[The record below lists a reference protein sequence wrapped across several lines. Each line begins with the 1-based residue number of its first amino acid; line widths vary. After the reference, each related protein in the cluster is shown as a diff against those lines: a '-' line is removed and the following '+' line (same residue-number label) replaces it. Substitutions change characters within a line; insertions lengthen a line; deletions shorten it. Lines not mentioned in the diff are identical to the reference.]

1 MSLQPILMTQSK
13 NPTGG
18 FDYSVPL
25 STMFSE
31 LLKLSLSMVLLI
43 HSRATQPSSR
53 ALLDESAGKEFLAFM
68 VPALIY
74 FVNNNCLFYI
84 LQAACAHDEP
94 AHARARPGCTLPA
107 APPCAP
113 STRHGPHP
121 TPPRA
126 PQAVDPTTFQ
136 LLSQMKTIF
145 TGLLFRVFLGRH
157 LSGAQYLALV
167 TLACGTATSQIPSA
181 AHPLGHASAHG
192 LILSLVSCMLSAF
205 GGIYSEKLLKKRP
218 SASIHWQNMQ
228 LYAWG
233 VLFNALGFA
242 IKDGGSLANGWSTGY
257 ENSWAWAVVLCNAC
271 NGLAISAV
279 LKFADNIA
287 RVYAHAIAMV
297 ATMLVSVRLFAAP
310 ITPQLVIAIALVG
323 TSTLQYNLPK
333 PALLGEWDA
342 VDAKEEESKQ
352 LMGSPAMVR
361 ANEEEAADQHAGRPM
376 LRLDGKR

>member
-1 MSLQPILMTQSK
+1 MPQQP
-13 NPTGG
+13 PCGAA
-18 FDYSVPL
+18 PL
-25 STMFSE
+25 H
-31 LLKLSLSMVLLI
+31 V
-43 HSRATQPSSR
+43 A
-53 ALLDESAGKEFLAFM
+53 
-68 VPALIY
+68 
-74 FVNNNCLFYI
+74 
-84 LQAACAHDEP
+84 
-94 AHARARPGCTLPA
+94 AHAAVRAGRRGTASPRP
-107 APPCAP
+107 
-113 STRHGPHP
+113 
-121 TPPRA
+121 PPRA

-181 AHPLGHASAHG
+181 AHPLGHASVHG
-192 LILSLVSCMLSAF
+192 LILSLVSCALSAF

-233 VLFNALGFA
+233 VAFNALGFA

-257 ENSWAWAVVLCNAC
+257 ESGWAWAVVLCNAC

-310 ITPQLVIAIALVG
+310 ITPLSLPISLSVPDQVRLFAAPITPQLIIAIVLVG

-342 VDAKEEESKQ
+342 VGAKDEESKQ
-352 LMGSPAMVR
+352 LMPSSPAMVR
-361 ANEEEAADQHAGRPM
+361 ANEEEEADQHGGRPM

>member
-1 MSLQPILMTQSK
+1 MPQQP
-13 NPTGG
+13 PCGAA
-18 FDYSVPL
+18 PL
-25 STMFSE
+25 H
-31 LLKLSLSMVLLI
+31 V
-43 HSRATQPSSR
+43 A
-53 ALLDESAGKEFLAFM
+53 
-68 VPALIY
+68 
-74 FVNNNCLFYI
+74 
-84 LQAACAHDEP
+84 
-94 AHARARPGCTLPA
+94 AHAAVCAGRRGTASPRP
-107 APPCAP
+107 
-113 STRHGPHP
+113 
-121 TPPRA
+121 PPRA

-181 AHPLGHASAHG
+181 AHPLGHASVHG
-192 LILSLVSCMLSAF
+192 LILSLVSCALSAF
-205 GGIYSEKLLKKRP
+205 GGIYSEKLLKNRP

-233 VLFNALGFA
+233 VAFNALGFA

-257 ENSWAWAVVLCNAC
+257 ESGWPWAVVLCNAC

-310 ITPQLVIAIALVG
+310 ITPLSLPISPSPYLSLTRCASSPRRSRRSSSSPSCSWAPPPCSTTCPSPRCSASGTPSVPRMRRASSSCQARRRWSVPTRRRRR
-323 TSTLQYNLPK
+323 TST
-333 PALLGEWDA
+333 
-342 VDAKEEESKQ
+342 
-352 LMGSPAMVR
+352 
-361 ANEEEAADQHAGRPM
+361 AAGPCC
-376 LRLDGKR
+376 G

>member
-1 MSLQPILMTQSK
+1 MPQQPPCSAA
-13 NPTGG
+13 
-18 FDYSVPL
+18 PL
-25 STMFSE
+25 H
-31 LLKLSLSMVLLI
+31 V
-43 HSRATQPSSR
+43 A
-53 ALLDESAGKEFLAFM
+53 
-68 VPALIY
+68 
-74 FVNNNCLFYI
+74 
-84 LQAACAHDEP
+84 
-94 AHARARPGCTLPA
+94 AHAAVRAGRRGTASPRP
-107 APPCAP
+107 
-113 STRHGPHP
+113 
-121 TPPRA
+121 PPRA

-181 AHPLGHASAHG
+181 AHPLGHASVHG
-192 LILSLVSCMLSAF
+192 LILSLVSCALSAF

-233 VLFNALGFA
+233 VAFNALGFA

-257 ENSWAWAVVLCNAC
+257 ESGWAWAVVLCNAC

-310 ITPQLVIAIALVG
+310 ITPLSLAISSYLSLTRCASSPRRSRRSSSSPSCSWAPPPSSTTCPSPRCSASGTPSVPRMRRASSSCQARRRWSVPTRRRRR
-323 TSTLQYNLPK
+323 TST
-333 PALLGEWDA
+333 
-342 VDAKEEESKQ
+342 
-352 LMGSPAMVR
+352 
-361 ANEEEAADQHAGRPM
+361 AAGPCC
-376 LRLDGKR
+376 G

>member
-1 MSLQPILMTQSK
+1 MRIAQLRRTW
-13 NPTGG
+13 PT
-18 FDYSVPL
+18 
-25 STMFSE
+25 
-31 LLKLSLSMVLLI
+31 
-43 HSRATQPSSR
+43 
-53 ALLDESAGKEFLAFM
+53 ALLLVGARLASLYCGCALGGHCAAAPRIHRSAGWASY
-68 VPALIY
+68 VT
-74 FVNNNCLFYI
+74 
-84 LQAACAHDEP
+84 Q
-94 AHARARPGCTLPA
+94 ARAPRAPTMPQQLPCGA
-107 APPCAP
+107 ALLLHVA
-113 STRHGPHP
+113 SHAAVRAGRHGTASPRS
-121 TPPRA
+121 PPRA

-181 AHPLGHASAHG
+181 AHPLGHASVHG
-192 LILSLVSCMLSAF
+192 LILSLVSCALSAF

-233 VLFNALGFA
+233 VAFNALGFA

-257 ENSWAWAVVLCNAC
+257 ESGWAWAVVLCNAC

-287 RVYAHAIAMV
+287 RVYAHALAMV
-297 ATMLVSVRLFAAP
+297 ATMLVSVHLFAAP
-310 ITPQLVIAIALVG
+310 ITPQLIIAIVLVG

-342 VDAKEEESKQ
+342 VGAKDEESKQ
-352 LMGSPAMVR
+352 LMPGSPAMVR
-361 ANEEEAADQHAGRPM
+361 ANEEEEAEDQHGGRPM

>member
-1 MSLQPILMTQSK
+1 MPQQP
-13 NPTGG
+13 PCGAA
-18 FDYSVPL
+18 PL
-25 STMFSE
+25 H
-31 LLKLSLSMVLLI
+31 V
-43 HSRATQPSSR
+43 A
-53 ALLDESAGKEFLAFM
+53 
-68 VPALIY
+68 
-74 FVNNNCLFYI
+74 
-84 LQAACAHDEP
+84 
-94 AHARARPGCTLPA
+94 AHAAVRAGRRGTASPRPL
-107 APPCAP
+107 
-113 STRHGPHP
+113 
-121 TPPRA
+121 PRA

-181 AHPLGHASAHG
+181 AHPLGHASVHG
-192 LILSLVSCMLSAF
+192 LILSLVSCALSAF

-233 VLFNALGFA
+233 VAFNALGFA

-257 ENSWAWAVVLCNAC
+257 ESGWAWAVVLCNAC

-310 ITPQLVIAIALVG
+310 ITPLSLPISLSVPDQVRLFAAPITPQLIIAIVLVG

-342 VDAKEEESKQ
+342 VGAKDEESKQ
-352 LMGSPAMVR
+352 LMPSSSAMVR
-361 ANEEEAADQHAGRPM
+361 ANEEEEADQHGGRPM

>member
-1 MSLQPILMTQSK
+1 
-13 NPTGG
+13 
-18 FDYSVPL
+18 
-25 STMFSE
+25 
-31 LLKLSLSMVLLI
+31 
-43 HSRATQPSSR
+43 
-53 ALLDESAGKEFLAFM
+53 
-68 VPALIY
+68 
-74 FVNNNCLFYI
+74 
-84 LQAACAHDEP
+84 
-94 AHARARPGCTLPA
+94 
-107 APPCAP
+107 
-113 STRHGPHP
+113 
-121 TPPRA
+121 
-126 PQAVDPTTFQ
+126 
-136 LLSQMKTIF
+136 MKTIF

-181 AHPLGHASAHG
+181 AHPLGHASVHG
-192 LILSLVSCMLSAF
+192 LILSLVSCALSAF

-233 VLFNALGFA
+233 VAFNALGFA

-257 ENSWAWAVVLCNAC
+257 ESGWAWAVVLCNAC

-310 ITPQLVIAIALVG
+310 ITPLSLPISLSVPDQVRLFAAPITPQLIIAIVLVG

-342 VDAKEEESKQ
+342 VGAKDEESKQ
-352 LMGSPAMVR
+352 LMPSSPAMVR
-361 ANEEEAADQHAGRPM
+361 ANEEEEADQHGGRPM

>member
-1 MSLQPILMTQSK
+1 
-13 NPTGG
+13 
-18 FDYSVPL
+18 
-25 STMFSE
+25 
-31 LLKLSLSMVLLI
+31 
-43 HSRATQPSSR
+43 
-53 ALLDESAGKEFLAFM
+53 
-68 VPALIY
+68 
-74 FVNNNCLFYI
+74 
-84 LQAACAHDEP
+84 
-94 AHARARPGCTLPA
+94 
-107 APPCAP
+107 
-113 STRHGPHP
+113 
-121 TPPRA
+121 
-126 PQAVDPTTFQ
+126 
-136 LLSQMKTIF
+136 MKTIF

-181 AHPLGHASAHG
+181 AHPLGHASVHG
-192 LILSLVSCMLSAF
+192 LILSLVSCALSAF

-233 VLFNALGFA
+233 VAFNALGFA
-242 IKDGGSLANGWSTGY
+242 LKDGGSLANGWSTGY
-257 ENSWAWAVVLCNAC
+257 ESGWAWAVVLCNAC

-310 ITPQLVIAIALVG
+310 ITPLSLPPYLSLSLPDQVRLFAAPITPQLIIAIVLVG

-342 VDAKEEESKQ
+342 VGAKDEESKQ
-352 LMGSPAMVR
+352 LMPSSSAMVR
-361 ANEEEAADQHAGRPM
+361 ANEEEEADQHGGRPM

>member
-1 MSLQPILMTQSK
+1 MPQQP
-13 NPTGG
+13 PCGAA
-18 FDYSVPL
+18 PL
-25 STMFSE
+25 H
-31 LLKLSLSMVLLI
+31 V
-43 HSRATQPSSR
+43 A
-53 ALLDESAGKEFLAFM
+53 
-68 VPALIY
+68 
-74 FVNNNCLFYI
+74 
-84 LQAACAHDEP
+84 
-94 AHARARPGCTLPA
+94 AHAAVRAGRRGTASPRPL
-107 APPCAP
+107 
-113 STRHGPHP
+113 
-121 TPPRA
+121 PRA

-181 AHPLGHASAHG
+181 AHPLGHASVHG
-192 LILSLVSCMLSAF
+192 LILSLVSCALSAF

-233 VLFNALGFA
+233 VAFNALGFA

-257 ENSWAWAVVLCNAC
+257 ESGWAWAVVLCNAC

-310 ITPQLVIAIALVG
+310 ITPLSLPISLSVPDQVRLFAAPITPQLIIAIVLVG

-342 VDAKEEESKQ
+342 VGAKDEESKQ
-352 LMGSPAMVR
+352 LMPSSPAMVR
-361 ANEEEAADQHAGRPM
+361 ANEEEEADQHGGRPM
-376 LRLDGKR
+376 LRLYGKR

>member
-1 MSLQPILMTQSK
+1 MPQQP
-13 NPTGG
+13 PCGAA
-18 FDYSVPL
+18 PL
-25 STMFSE
+25 HVS
-31 LLKLSLSMVLLI
+31 
-43 HSRATQPSSR
+43 
-53 ALLDESAGKEFLAFM
+53 
-68 VPALIY
+68 
-74 FVNNNCLFYI
+74 
-84 LQAACAHDEP
+84 
-94 AHARARPGCTLPA
+94 AHAAVCAGRRGTASPRP
-107 APPCAP
+107 
-113 STRHGPHP
+113 
-121 TPPRA
+121 PPRA

-136 LLSQMKTIF
+136 LLSQPNIF

-181 AHPLGHASAHG
+181 AHPLGHASVHG
-192 LILSLVSCMLSAF
+192 LILSLVSCALSAF

-233 VLFNALGFA
+233 VAFNALGFA

-257 ENSWAWAVVLCNAC
+257 ESGWAWAVVLCNAC

-287 RVYAHAIAMV
+287 RVYAHAVAML

-310 ITPQLVIAIALVG
+310 ITPLSLPISPSPLSLPDQVRLFAAPITPQLIIAIVLVG

-342 VDAKEEESKQ
+342 VGAKDEESKQ
-352 LMGSPAMVR
+352 LMPSSPAMVR
-361 ANEEEAADQHAGRPM
+361 ANEEEEADQHGGRPM

>member
-1 MSLQPILMTQSK
+1 MPQQPPCSAA
-13 NPTGG
+13 
-18 FDYSVPL
+18 PL
-25 STMFSE
+25 H
-31 LLKLSLSMVLLI
+31 V
-43 HSRATQPSSR
+43 A
-53 ALLDESAGKEFLAFM
+53 
-68 VPALIY
+68 
-74 FVNNNCLFYI
+74 
-84 LQAACAHDEP
+84 
-94 AHARARPGCTLPA
+94 AHAVVRAGRRGTASPRPL
-107 APPCAP
+107 
-113 STRHGPHP
+113 
-121 TPPRA
+121 PRA

-181 AHPLGHASAHG
+181 AHPLGHASVHG
-192 LILSLVSCMLSAF
+192 LILSLVSCALSAF

-233 VLFNALGFA
+233 VAFNALGFA

-257 ENSWAWAVVLCNAC
+257 ESGWAWAVVLCNAC

-310 ITPQLVIAIALVG
+310 ITPLSLPISLSVPDQVRLFAAPITPQLIIAIVLVG

-342 VDAKEEESKQ
+342 VGAKDEESKQ
-352 LMGSPAMVR
+352 LMPSSPAMVR
-361 ANEEEAADQHAGRPM
+361 ANEEEEADQHGGRPM

>member
-1 MSLQPILMTQSK
+1 MESPRHVGAEERLWRCAGPAPKSPI
-13 NPTGG
+13 
-18 FDYSVPL
+18 PL
-25 STMFSE
+25 RSTIQAP
-31 LLKLSLSMVLLI
+31 LL
-43 HSRATQPSSR
+43 HSRAHV
-53 ALLDESAGKEFLAFM
+53 ELARFM
-68 VPALIY
+68 IPAFIY
-74 FVNNNCLFYI
+74 FVNNNVVFFI
-84 LQAACAHDEP
+84 LK
-94 AHARARPGCTLPA
+94 L
-107 APPCAP
+107 
-113 STRHGPHP
+113 
-121 TPPRA
+121 
-126 PQAVDPTTFQ
+126 VDPVTFQ
-136 LLSQMKTIF
+136 LLSQLKTIF
-145 TGLLFRVFLGRH
+145 TGLLFRLFLQRR
-157 LSGAQYLALV
+157 LSAIQYTALI
-167 TLACGTATSQIPSA
+167 TLACGTATAQIPSGDSNHGSA
-181 AHPLGHASAHG
+181 LGG
-192 LILSLVSCMLSAF
+192 LLLSVLSAF
-205 GGIYSEKLLKKRP
+205 LSSLGGIYSEKLLKDRP

-361 ANEEEAADQHAGRPM
+361 ANEEEEADQHAGRPM

>member
-1 MSLQPILMTQSK
+1 MFSHGQAKYTLSAAFLMSLQPILMTQSK

-31 LLKLSLSMVLLI
+31 LFKLSLSTVLLI

-84 LQAACAHDEP
+84 L
-94 AHARARPGCTLPA
+94 
-107 APPCAP
+107 
-113 STRHGPHP
+113 
-121 TPPRA
+121 
-126 PQAVDPTTFQ
+126 QAVDPTTFQ

-192 LILSLVSCMLSAF
+192 LILSLFSCMLSAF

-233 VLFNALGFA
+233 VAFNALGFA

-257 ENSWAWAVVLCNAC
+257 ENGWAWAVVLCNAC

-361 ANEEEAADQHAGRPM
+361 ANEEEEADQHGGRPM